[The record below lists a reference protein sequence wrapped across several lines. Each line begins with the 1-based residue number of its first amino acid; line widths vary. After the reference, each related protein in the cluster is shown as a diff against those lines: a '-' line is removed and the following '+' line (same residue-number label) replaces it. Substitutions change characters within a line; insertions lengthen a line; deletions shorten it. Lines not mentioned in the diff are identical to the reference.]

1 MVAWLSLGLSLTL
14 LKAMTCL
21 LWSFRDETGCFDFD
35 DSQFIGRDCFPG
47 SPKSLPLKYFEVYQD
62 RGQWLAWL
70 YPSPSM
76 EFHQLFVRNPGARW
90 IRLGDSPVTVE
101 DGALIRL
108 GHRDS
113 SPKMQFRLR
122 SCHDVTEIRSLW
134 DSDIWVTPDDETEPL
149 SEPSLESIPAP
160 MRGAADGLEWL
171 AWFIQRYR
179 WAAAAAITLLAIGS
193 ILTTSGRVQLP
204 SNVNP
209 NPERNP

>member
-1 MVAWLSLGLSLTL
+1 MAWLIGFVLNPHNC
-14 LKAMTCL
+14 MTCL
-21 LWSFRDETGCFDFD
+21 LWCYRDDTGCLDFD

-47 SPKSLPLKYFEVYQD
+47 SPKALPLKYFEVYQD

-90 IRLGDSPVTVE
+90 IRLG
-101 DGALIRL
+101 
-108 GHRDS
+108 HRDS

-134 DSDIWVTPDDETEPL
+134 DSEIWTTPDDETEPL
-149 SEPSLESIPAP
+149 GEPSLESIPAP

-193 ILTTSGRVQLP
+193 ILTTSGRVHLP
-204 SNVNP
+204 NLTP
-209 NPERNP
+209 NPEKTP